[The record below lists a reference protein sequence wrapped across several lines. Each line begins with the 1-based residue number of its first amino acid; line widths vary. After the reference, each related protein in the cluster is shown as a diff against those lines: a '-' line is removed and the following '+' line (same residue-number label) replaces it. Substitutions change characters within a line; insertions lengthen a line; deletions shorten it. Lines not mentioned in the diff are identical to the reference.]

1 MAEFRRRKEKEI
13 KRRRRNKRM
22 TKIVLVIVV
31 IWALI
36 AVAAAAFHVTNGFG
50 IFEGKKPS
58 LSSAEETKDAIEQ
71 NEQQTLAEQNLKQ
84 TIESE
89 SKKEVAE
96 SEETSLEEK
105 TEDATKA
112 SEAEKTV
119 KKHEDPREDVWNHYT
134 NMFIASKVNT
144 YLNVR
149 NQPTTDGT
157 IIGKLTKYSGGE
169 LVEDMGNGWWHI
181 SSGGIDGYIW
191 SENCVTGEEA
201 KEVAR
206 EQAISSVY
214 SFPTRYSQARTDWH
228 RPSSSARSSSG
239 MIPLPWCSA
248 TTSSSDTV

>member
-201 KEVAR
+201 KEVAL
-206 EQAISSVY
+206 EHCMQMVEV
-214 SFPTRYSQARTDWH
+214 
-228 RPSSSARSSSG
+228 
-239 MIPLPWCSA
+239 
-248 TTSSSDTV
+248 TTEAVLVLSMRFGRHLMQTKSR

>member
-1 MAEFRRRKEKEI
+1 M
-13 KRRRRNKRM
+13 
-22 TKIVLVIVV
+22 
-31 IWALI
+31 
-36 AVAAAAFHVTNGFG
+36 TNGFG

-144 YLNVR
+144 YLNV
-149 NQPTTDGT
+149 
-157 IIGKLTKYSGGE
+157 
-169 LVEDMGNGWWHI
+169 
-181 SSGGIDGYIW
+181 
-191 SENCVTGEEA
+191 
-201 KEVAR
+201 
-206 EQAISSVY
+206 
-214 SFPTRYSQARTDWH
+214 
-228 RPSSSARSSSG
+228 
-239 MIPLPWCSA
+239 
-248 TTSSSDTV
+248 

>member
-119 KKHEDPREDVWNHYT
+119 KRKYGLDVGKAYNKPAKNKNHVPVCPVEKELAIMDALKHFRMLNADVEYR
-134 NMFIASKVNT
+134 KE
-144 YLNVR
+144 NV
-149 NQPTTDGT
+149 
-157 IIGKLTKYSGGE
+157 E
-169 LVEDMGNGWWHI
+169 
-181 SSGGIDGYIW
+181 
-191 SENCVTGEEA
+191 
-201 KEVAR
+201 
-206 EQAISSVY
+206 
-214 SFPTRYSQARTDWH
+214 
-228 RPSSSARSSSG
+228 
-239 MIPLPWCSA
+239 
-248 TTSSSDTV
+248 

>member
-1 MAEFRRRKEKEI
+1 MEHKRPEYEETPRMAEFRRRKEKEI

-105 TEDATKA
+105 QRMPQRLLRQ
-112 SEAEKTV
+112 
-119 KKHEDPREDVWNHYT
+119 KK
-134 NMFIASKVNT
+134 
-144 YLNVR
+144 
-149 NQPTTDGT
+149 Q
-157 IIGKLTKYSGGE
+157 
-169 LVEDMGNGWWHI
+169 
-181 SSGGIDGYIW
+181 
-191 SENCVTGEEA
+191 
-201 KEVAR
+201 
-206 EQAISSVY
+206 
-214 SFPTRYSQARTDWH
+214 
-228 RPSSSARSSSG
+228 
-239 MIPLPWCSA
+239 
-248 TTSSSDTV
+248 